1 MDPLSGRVCFPAP
14 PSHPAPSAP
23 AAALAT
29 AALAAPAGVRRRL
42 RAAIEVLLR
51 RVAKVALA
59 PPPVW
64 NDGALSSQAVQRARL
79 HEEGCV
85 WVGWGWGV
93 GWAGGWV
100 RGGAAGR
107 AGFGRWRAQRHLR
120 REVVEAARGLDV
132 GVEVGLVHLMA
143 RRGAALVEMVARVLA
158 GAIGEAVD
166 VHLIA
171 HLLREH
177 DRRQPRRWH
186 LRTHHACT
194 HVCMERTRY
203 R

>member
-1 MDPLSGRVCFPAP
+1 MGASAFRRPRPNRRPPPRPPRLPPPRLPRRRGCGAACVPRLRYCSGASPRLR
-14 PSHPAPSAP
+14 SHRPQCGTMAPSRVRRCNAR
-23 AAALAT
+23 AYT
-29 AALAAPAGVRRRL
+29 RKGVR
-42 RAAIEVLLR
+42 
-51 RVAKVALA
+51 
-59 PPPVW
+59 
-64 NDGALSSQAVQRARL
+64 
-79 HEEGCV
+79 
-85 WVGWGWGV
+85 
-93 GWAGGWV
+93 GWAGAGGWGGRV
-100 RGGAAGR
+100 GGCGGGAAGR

-132 GVEVGLVHLMA
+132 GVEVGLVHFMA
-143 RRGAALVEMVARVLA
+143 RRGAALVEMIARVLA
-158 GAIGEAVD
+158 GAIGEAID